1 MRTTSGNLF
10 DTLDLDTPG
19 PIVLGH
25 GVNAE
30 GIMGAGIAAQFRIR
44 YPEMH
49 NNYAS
54 LCKDGSLRPGDSW
67 IWHEDDDQV
76 HIANLVT
83 QDKSGPN
90 AAYRWVG
97 QSLRAV
103 AAWAEQECIPEIH
116 IPKIGCGIG
125 GLDWEGVA
133 EEIASVEDI
142 FNVEV
147 GVWSL

>member
-1 MRTTSGNLF
+1 MRLIHGDLF
-10 DTLDLDTPG
+10 DVLDQTDG
-19 PIVLGH
+19 PVVLGH

-30 GIMGAGIAAQFRIR
+30 GIMGAGIAAQFRVR
-44 YPEMH
+44 YPEMY
-49 NNYAS
+49 NNYAN

-67 IWHEDDDQV
+67 IWHEDVDRV

-147 GVWSL
+147 VVWSL

>member
-19 PIVLGH
+19 PIILAH

-30 GIMGAGIAAQFRIR
+30 GIMGAGIAAQFKSRF
-44 YPEMH
+44 PEMY

-54 LCKDGSLRPGDSW
+54 LCKDGFLRPGDSW

-83 QDKSGPN
+83 QDKPGPN
-90 AAYRWVG
+90 AAHRWVG

-147 GVWSL
+147 VVWSL